1 MKKSQS
7 KPESTSTM
15 EEPAMEQEAPKSI
28 PILQVAWARFSE
40 LDINASARTA
50 SHLNKR
56 RWIAALGVLATLFAI
71 LAQSFP
77 YPPKDG
83 TPALIGL
90 IGLTFR
96 ILLVLTP
103 LIGSAM
109 AAFTKAFYSAGD
121 WLIMRAGAEEVLKEI
136 YFFRTILQKEPS
148 RRTYIEKRLAEI
160 QRQLYR
166 SMGGEFVLNPYKG
179 EFHSRYYPSDPSS
192 DFGYE
197 DLTGEE
203 YFKYRV
209 ENQLAWH
216 RSRVRVRQSERVRLQ
231 VLILI
236 SGVVGAFLAALGGT
250 ISIWVA
256 LTASLTAAF
265 LGWQE
270 LRNIDLVVKNYSK
283 VIIELTVIYDHWLNL
298 EQEERTDAEF
308 FRMVRSTEEVLW
320 AQNMEYIK
328 SMQEALKEA
337 DLDEEAGLINRVI
350 KESVDSAQ
358 RTKQAMADSLVD
370 YTKETLEQA
379 EGKIE
384 ETFKAALGS
393 LAEEASSELVQQ
405 ELEAMSQAVVE
416 MAENAMARV
425 SSLTS
430 SLADIAKEFAHVD
443 IGRDTTKEELNA
455 ILSRYPKSNDVKG

>member
-1 MKKSQS
+1 MKTSQS
-7 KPESTSTM
+7 TSESIT
-15 EEPAMEQEAPKSI
+15 EEPAMEYEASKSI
-28 PILQVAWARFSE
+28 PILQIAWARFSE
-40 LDINASARTA
+40 LDTNASARTK

-56 RWIAALGVLATLFAI
+56 RWIAVLGVLATLFAI
-71 LAQSFP
+71 LSQIFTE
-77 YPPKDG
+77 G
-83 TPALIGL
+83 TKPALLGL
-90 IGLTFR
+90 SVR
-96 ILLVLTP
+96 ILLILTP
-103 LIGSAM
+103 LVGSAM
-109 AAFTKAFYSAGD
+109 AAFTKAFYSNGD

-136 YFFRTILQKEPS
+136 YFFRTILQGRKD
-148 RRTYIEKRLAEI
+148 RRAYLEKRLTEI

-166 SMGGEFVLNPYKG
+166 SMGGELVLEPYNG
-179 EFHSRYYPSDPSS
+179 ETHSRYYPDDPSS
-192 DFGYE
+192 DLGYE
-197 DLTGEE
+197 DLNGED

-216 RSRVRVRQSERVRLQ
+216 RRKVRLHQ
-231 VLILI
+231 RDRIRFQILILV
-236 SGVVGAFLAALGGT
+236 SGAAGAFLAAWGDPIIT
-250 ISIWVA
+250 IWVA

-270 LRNIDLVVKNYSK
+270 LRNIDMVVKNYSK
-283 VIIELTVIYDHWLNL
+283 VIVELSVIYDHWLNL
-298 EQEERTDAEF
+298 EQEERTNAEF
-308 FRMVRSTEEVLW
+308 FRMVRSTEEILW

-337 DLDEEAGLINRVI
+337 DLEEEAGLINRVI

-370 YTKETLEQA
+370 YTKETLEQT

-405 ELEAMSQAVVE
+405 ELEAMSKAAVE
-416 MAENAMARV
+416 MAQSAMERA

-430 SLADIAKEFAHVD
+430 SLANIAKEFAHID
-443 IGRDTTKEELNA
+443 IGRDTSKEELNA
-455 ILSRYPKSNDVKG
+455 ILARFPKTSDVKG

>member
-1 MKKSQS
+1 MNKSQS
-7 KPESTSTM
+7 ISESAT
-15 EEPAMEQEAPKSI
+15 EEPVMEKETPKSI
-28 PILQVAWARFSE
+28 PILQLAWARFSE
-40 LDINASARTA
+40 LDTNASARTK

-56 RWIAALGVLATLFAI
+56 RWIAILGVLATLFALFSQI
-71 LAQSFP
+71 FP
-77 YPPKDG
+77 ANTEPTVLDLR
-83 TPALIGL
+83 AVLGL
-90 IGLTFR
+90 SFR
-96 ILLVLTP
+96 ILLILTP
-103 LIGSAM
+103 LVASAM
-109 AAFTKAFYSAGD
+109 AAFTKAFYSNGD

-148 RRTYIEKRLAEI
+148 RRTYLEKRLTEI

-166 SMGGEFVLNPYKG
+166 SMGGEFVLKPYHG
-179 EFHSRYYPSDPSS
+179 EFHSRYYPNDPSS

-197 DLTGEE
+197 ELSGQD

-216 RSRVRVRQSERVRLQ
+216 RNKVRVHQSERVRFQ

-236 SGVVGAFLAALGGT
+236 AGAAGAFLAALGG
-250 ISIWVA
+250 IFSIWVA

-270 LRNIDLVVKNYSK
+270 LRSTDMVVKNYSK

-308 FRMVRSTEEVLW
+308 FRMVRSTEEILW

-328 SMQEALKEA
+328 SMQEALKES

-370 YTKETLEQA
+370 YTKETLEQT

-405 ELEAMSQAVVE
+405 ELEAMRNAVVE
-416 MAENAMARV
+416 MAENAIARA

-430 SLADIAKEFAHVD
+430 SLVDIAKEFAHVD
-443 IGRDTTKEELNA
+443 IGRDTSKEELNA
-455 ILSRYPKSNDVKG
+455 ILSRYPKSNEVKG

>member
-1 MKKSQS
+1 MNKPQS
-7 KPESTSTM
+7 ISESAT
-15 EEPAMEQEAPKSI
+15 EEPVMEKEAPKSI
-28 PILQVAWARFSE
+28 PILQLAWARFSE
-40 LDINASARTA
+40 LDANASARTK

-56 RWIAALGVLATLFAI
+56 RWIGILGVLATLFAI
-71 LAQSFP
+71 LSQIFP
-77 YPPKDG
+77 EN
-83 TPALIGL
+83 TELAVLGL
-90 IGLTFR
+90 RAVLGLSFR
-96 ILLVLTP
+96 ILLILTP
-103 LIGSAM
+103 LVASAM
-109 AAFTKAFYSAGD
+109 AAFTKAFYSNGD

-148 RRTYIEKRLAEI
+148 RRTYLEKRLTEI

-166 SMGGEFVLNPYKG
+166 SMGGEFVLKPYHG
-179 EFHSRYYPSDPSS
+179 EFHSRYYPNDPSS

-197 DLTGEE
+197 ELSGQD

-216 RSRVRVRQSERVRLQ
+216 RNKVRVHQSERVRFQ

-236 SGVVGAFLAALGGT
+236 AGAAGAFLAALGG
-250 ISIWVA
+250 IFSIWVA

-270 LRNIDLVVKNYSK
+270 LRSIDMVVKNYSK

-308 FRMVRSTEEVLW
+308 YRMVRSTEDVLW

-328 SMQEALKEA
+328 SMQEALKES

-370 YTKETLEQA
+370 YTRGTLEQA
-379 EGKIE
+379 EGKID

-405 ELEAMSQAVVE
+405 ELEAMSKAVIE
-416 MAENAMARV
+416 MAENTIERA
-425 SSLTS
+425 SSFTS
-430 SLADIAKEFAHVD
+430 SLAEIAKEFANVD
-443 IGRDTTKEELNA
+443 IGRDTSKKELNA
-455 ILSRYPKSNDVKG
+455 ILSKFPKSNDVKG